1 MVEIT
6 ESINMID
13 IYVVDIGKESQ
24 IEMLLEAKDT
34 VEKEECTNVRNS

>member
-13 IYVVDIGKESQ
+13 VHVVDIGKESQ
-24 IEMLLEAKDT
+24 IKMLLEAKDT
-34 VEKEECTNVRNS
+34 VEKEECMNVRNS